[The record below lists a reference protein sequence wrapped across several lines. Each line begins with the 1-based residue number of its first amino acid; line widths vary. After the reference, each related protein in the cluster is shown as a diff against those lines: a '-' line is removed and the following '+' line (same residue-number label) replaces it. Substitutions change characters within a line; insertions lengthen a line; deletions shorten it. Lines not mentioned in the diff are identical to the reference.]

1 MTITHVLDTVVSSQ
15 NGIAPA
21 DDPFYYGHRWQAV
34 TDEAGNVDYL
44 EIPLTQ
50 DDFLDPQEGDHF
62 VQGTLHEKDVEKIK
76 SIFRRLHRHHP
87 EFTVYSD
94 LKIDW
99 GVKGLKNPAPDVSV
113 IPHVIDPGKPRGQ
126 FDVPDEGTRPRFVLE
141 MVSPRFVESDYE
153 KKPNVYERAGVQEY
167 IIIDSNLRDWEDAVA
182 YTLEGYRLHEGR
194 YISIQPD
201 ARGWLFSAENQ
212 AWIGVTAD
220 SDEFFVIDVQRGE
233 KILPDLEQAEVA
245 EQRAEVAEERA
256 IAEAAARQ
264 EAEQHVIIERA
275 ARQEAE
281 RRAIAEATA
290 RAETERQMQELL
302 AEITRLRAEKGQ

>member
-1 MTITHVLDTVVSSQ
+1 MTMTRLLDPIVSSQ

-21 DDPFYYGHRWQAV
+21 DDPFYYGHRWQEV
-34 TDEAGNVDYL
+34 TAEDGNVDTV

-76 SIFRRLHRHHP
+76 SIFRRLHRNHP

-113 IPHVIDPGKPRGQ
+113 IPHVHEPKKPRGQ
-126 FDVPDEGTRPRFVLE
+126 FDVADEGTRPRFVLE
-141 MVSPRFVESDYE
+141 MVSPRFVDSDYE
-153 KKPNVYERAGVQEY
+153 KKPSVYERAGVQEY
-167 IIIDSNLRDWEDAVA
+167 IIIDSNLRDWDDEVV
-182 YTLEGYRLHEGR
+182 YTLEGYRLHQGR
-194 YISIQPD
+194 YVPIQPD
-201 ARGWLFSAENQ
+201 ARGWLFSEENQ

-220 SDEFFVIDVQRGE
+220 GDEFFVIDAQSGE
-233 KILPDLEQAEVA
+233 QILPDLEQVEVAEERAEVA
-245 EQRAEVAEERA
+245 EQRAEVAEQRA

-264 EAEQHVIIERA
+264 EAEQRVMVERT
-275 ARQEAE
+275 ARQ
-281 RRAIAEATA
+281 
-290 RAETERQMQELL
+290 ETERQMQELMT
-302 AEITRLRAEKGQ
+302 EIARLRAERGG